1 MNENGPPLD
10 LLAHPVRLRLLS
22 ELAGRTATTRQ
33 LAASLHDVPQATLY
47 QHVTA
52 LLDAGVLEL
61 ADGST
66 ERDRL
71 LRIAPGM
78 DRLEPDALRDASP
91 SEHRGFFATYVAS
104 LMDTFAAA
112 LDESTVPELLDAGLA
127 YNRVVV
133 HLTEQER
140 ADFGARLEELVGEM
154 IGRPPREGTRPYAL
168 ASVVV
173 PRPVASRETS

>member
-1 MNENGPPLD
+1 MNGNSPPLD

-22 ELAGRTATTRQ
+22 ELAGRTATTKQ
-33 LAASLHDVPQATLY
+33 LAESLHDVPSATLY
-47 QHVTA
+47 RHVSA
-52 LLDAGVLEL
+52 LLDAGVLEV

-71 LRIAPGM
+71 LRIAAGM
-78 DRLEPDALRDASP
+78 DRLEPDALRDASV

-112 LDESTVPELLDAGLA
+112 LDESTVPELLDAGLS

-133 HLTEQER
+133 HLTDAER
-140 ADFGARLEELVGEM
+140 GQMRSRLEELVGEM
-154 IGRPPREGTRPYAL
+154 LQQGPRAGTRPYTL

-173 PRPVASRETS
+173 PRPDRGQA